1 VLEPFVHCTEE
12 HGRRFVPVTVKV
24 AEVVPAVATAGETEI
39 FAGIGSNAGEIVK
52 GDEFERTPRLETLM
66 PILTD
71 PTETT
76 NEAGTVATSSVGLT
90 NSVCSAEVT

>member
-1 VLEPFVHCTEE
+1 MLEPFVHCTEE

-66 PILTD
+66 PIVAD

-76 NEAGTVATSSVGLT
+76 NEAGTVARSSVELT